1 MRPITI
7 QSVKLY
13 PLHIPFV
20 EPFVTSFGEEPFKAG
35 VIVEL
40 ITSEGVTG
48 WGESSVELYPG
59 YGAETV
65 ATALHILENFA
76 VPRVVGKTIEHP
88 THVPALLRPVRGNA
102 HAKSGLETAVWDAF
116 AKTNDM
122 RLADLFAACLPE
134 GHESRNKATV
144 GVSIGIMPTI
154 EKQLEIVRK
163 RVAQGYARIKL
174 KIQPGWDVEMV
185 RAIRAEFPDTVMM
198 VDANSAYTLAD
209 TDHLAEL
216 DAFNLLMIEQ
226 PLGHEDIYDHSKLQ
240 PRLKTSI
247 CLDESVKSANDLRL
261 ALDVRAARILN
272 LKPAR
277 VGGFTESLEIYRVSI
292 ERGTPLWI
300 GGNLECGIGRA
311 ANVSFASLPGIT
323 LPSDISATDRY
334 FHQDISEPPFVL
346 NKDSTLNVPD
356 GYGIG
361 VTVIPERIM
370 ESAARWNEG
379 SFYT

>member
-1 MRPITI
+1 
-7 QSVKLY
+7 
-13 PLHIPFV
+13 
-20 EPFVTSFGEEPFKAG
+20 
-35 VIVEL
+35 
-40 ITSEGVTG
+40 
-48 WGESSVELYPG
+48 
-59 YGAETV
+59 
-65 ATALHILENFA
+65 
-76 VPRVVGKTIEHP
+76 
-88 THVPALLRPVRGNA
+88 
-102 HAKSGLETAVWDAF
+102 
-116 AKTNDM
+116 M
-122 RLADLFAACLPE
+122 RLADLFASCLPE
-134 GHESRNKATV
+134 DHESRNKATV

-209 TDHLAEL
+209 TDHLAQL

-277 VGGFTESLEIYRVSI
+277 VGGFTESLEIYRVCI

-346 NKDSTLNVPD
+346 NEDSTLNVPD

-361 VTVIPERIM
+361 VTVIPERIT

-379 SFYT
+379 GFYK